1 MNHKGPCKRKAG
13 RLKKVEERVM
23 KEAEFGIMHF
33 AEEVR
38 EP

>member
-23 KEAEFGIMHF
+23 KEAEFGIM
-33 AEEVR
+33 
-38 EP
+38 

>member
-1 MNHKGPCKRKAG
+1 MNHKGLCKRKAG

-23 KEAEFGIMHF
+23 KEAESMQF
-33 AEEVR
+33 AEEVK